1 MVFILINHSRLWTY
15 PIPLP
20 NPSFLTTIT
29 LCGELGWKRGSNYMP
44 IHVQTLPPSL
54 KRCLQ
59 NLNVEHDVYQD
70 QKPSNILTGKLEKIG
85 VVSSAYYSPLHSDSS
100 QKHFLNIRMSDISL
114 FCSEALF
121 LHSGSTGTQ
130 ILSRKVRVSQPLPIN
145 SPPLSCRT
153 IAELFWDV
161 NPHKLAPAIQCL
173 IWFFCGC
180 WVACRC
186 VSLVLPPTYLYY
198 LHLLFHLNW
207 LESLRSMVWAWQ
219 LNLLFR
225 IQEQLQEQFLNTV

>member
-1 MVFILINHSRLWTY
+1 MEVLLNSSAQKFPKGLPCLWYLFQQITPGCEHTQYPFLILLSSQQSPCVVNWAERGEA
-15 PIPLP
+15 
-20 NPSFLTTIT
+20 TTCQSI
-29 LCGELGWKRGSNYMP
+29 CRP
-44 IHVQTLPPSL
+44 FPPL

-59 NLNVEHDVYQD
+59 SLNVEHDVYQD

-153 IAELFWDV
+153 IAELF
-161 NPHKLAPAIQCL
+161 
-173 IWFFCGC
+173 
-180 WVACRC
+180 
-186 VSLVLPPTYLYY
+186 
-198 LHLLFHLNW
+198 
-207 LESLRSMVWAWQ
+207 
-219 LNLLFR
+219 
-225 IQEQLQEQFLNTV
+225 